1 MINVRTDLALEA
13 REIYKESH
21 KDERDIDGIE
31 VLEETDKD
39 IKVTTVKV
47 KNDDG
52 AKKLGK
58 PKGNYVTIDIP
69 QFTAYDGETMD
80 RVSEVV
86 AEVLSRMIEIDVE
99 KTILVVGLGNWQ
111 VTPDALGP
119 KVTQGIMVTRHL
131 KTVMPEA
138 IDNSVRPVC
147 SISPGVLGVT
157 GVETVEIIKG
167 VVERVKPDLVICIDA
182 LAARD
187 SKRVNSTIQIGDTG
201 ISPGAGVGNNRKR
214 INEENLG
221 LVKSLNKALKLCNGD
236 FIARMD
242 ADDFSDSKRF
252 EEQIKFLNENPD
264 ISLCATGVTIMNE
277 DGCDLYKAK
286 IYGTTP
292 KKAEKS
298 LIYRNV
304 FPHGSWMFRR
314 EILDKIYGY
323 REIPQAEDYELLF
336 RMLDMGEKIAVLP
349 KYLFKYRLRT
359 NGISFKSLYN
369 QKKMM
374 IEIKNKYI
382 QCKNDKKEF
391 IFNLQK
397 DINTSEEEIEKY
409 LKYQNIYTESISQIR
424 TKKRFIEFKNII
436 KVFIKC
442 SYKRE
447 ELKSIIALKLINK

>member
-1 MINVRTDLALEA
+1 MGDIVNNKNISVIMSVYNEKEIWLREAIESILNQTWTNLEFIIIVDNPKNNNIINLLNEYAKRDSRIKINVN
-13 REIYKESH
+13 K
-21 KDERDIDGIE
+21 
-31 VLEETDKD
+31 
-39 IKVTTVKV
+39 
-47 KNDDG
+47 
-52 AKKLGK
+52 
-58 PKGNYVTIDIP
+58 
-69 QFTAYDGETMD
+69 
-80 RVSEVV
+80 
-86 AEVLSRMIEIDVE
+86 
-99 KTILVVGLGNWQ
+99 
-111 VTPDALGP
+111 
-119 KVTQGIMVTRHL
+119 
-131 KTVMPEA
+131 
-138 IDNSVRPVC
+138 
-147 SISPGVLGVT
+147 
-157 GVETVEIIKG
+157 
-167 VVERVKPDLVICIDA
+167 
-182 LAARD
+182 
-187 SKRVNSTIQIGDTG
+187 
-201 ISPGAGVGNNRKR
+201 
-214 INEENLG
+214 ENLG

-442 SYKRE
+442 RYKRE
-447 ELKSIIALKLINK
+447 ELKAIIALKLINK